1 MAYAATMPGFTS
13 EHRSGLAISIAVH
26 GLLLLGMSTSL
37 MLVPKAPL
45 QLMAIEAVIID
56 EGAIRRAAEEE
67 QRRAE
72 IAQQRQRQEEARQ
85 TQLVAE
91 QQAAAEQQRLD
102 QLKRAEAVRL
112 QAESKRIEQQQLDA
126 KQRSIEERK
135 QREAAARAETERQRM
150 LVAAERE
157 ERERREAE
165 MLTAMQEEESLLAAR
180 QSGEMS
186 QYVALIQQKVI
197 RNWVRPAS
205 AQTGLECE
213 VAVVQLPNGDVIDAH
228 TVRCNGD
235 ETVRRS
241 IENAVRR
248 SSPLPL
254 PNNRVLFDRN
264 LTFTF
269 RPE

>member
-1 MAYAATMPGFTS
+1 MPDFTS
-13 EHRSGLAISIAVH
+13 EHRTGLVISIAAH
-26 GLLLLGMSTSL
+26 ALLLLGLSTSL
-37 MLVPKAPL
+37 MRVPKAPL
-45 QLMAIEAVIID
+45 QLLAIEAVIID
-56 EGAIRRAAEEE
+56 EGTIRRAAEEE
-67 QRRAE
+67 QRLAE
-72 IAQQRQRQEEARQ
+72 LAQQRQQQEEVRLAR
-85 TQLVAE
+85 LEAE
-91 QQAAAEQQRLD
+91 QQVAAEQQRLD
-102 QLKRAEAVRL
+102 QLQRAEAARL
-112 QAESKRIEQQQLDA
+112 QAERQRIEQQQLEA

-135 QREAAARAETERQRM
+135 QREAVARAEADRQRM
-150 LVAAERE
+150 LAAAERE
-157 ERERREAE
+157 ELERREAE
-165 MLTAMQEEESLLAAR
+165 LLTAMQEEESLLAAR

-197 RNWVRPAS
+197 RNWVRPA
-205 AQTGLECE
+205 AAKPGLECE
-213 VAVVQLPNGDVIDAH
+213 VAVVQLPNGDVIDAR